1 MMPAALGKKAL
12 PSIELRVALM
22 SAAMSTCVR
31 EKVTAASFCAAA
43 SCFESD
49 SSELNWVSASWS
61 LRFAISIACCRSCS
75 CWSIG
80 MLASS
85 IGVPLGTAAVAAGV
99 AAAIA
104 AGAWTRYARRMNSV
118 D

>member
-1 MMPAALGKKAL
+1 MPAALGRKVL
-12 PSIELRVALM
+12 PSMELRVALM

-31 EKVTAASFCAAA
+31 EKVAAASFCAVA

-49 SSELNWVSASWS
+49 SSVLNWASASLS
-61 LRFAISIACCRSCS
+61 LSFAVSIVCCKSCS

-85 IGVPLGTAAVAAGV
+85 IGVPLGTAGAAGV
-99 AAAIA
+99 AAAVA
-104 AGAWTRYARRMNSV
+104 AGTWTGYA
-118 D
+118 